1 MSKNQS
7 LRITPMQFGKQPFQR
22 KLLSRRPGIHRSLA
36 VGSQSPDITNTDRMT
51 VMVTAMRTDDSLR
64 SSDLDSPVSRDDI
77 MIPTPLP
84 TKAAMIAVYVRH
96 SQGTARLVG
105 GAVHDNQRNPSHGQR
120 LAAIPPAAPEIINSR
135 ILTK

>member
-22 KLLSRRPGIHRSLA
+22 KLLSRRTSIHRSLA

-105 GAVHDNQRNPSHGQR
+105 GAVHDNQRNLPHGQR